1 MKSFLA
7 LSFIICFAGN
17 VILCGAPGADLSAKI
32 IGKWLGPRKFVVFMA
47 DGTWGVQRNE
57 ESEVDSKQRRWRVTG
72 DKLTMRYPSNN
83 GVETAH
89 FTIVLLTDE
98 KLILKIGDYAEDYK
112 RVRENGS
119 RR

>member
-1 MKSFLA
+1 MRSFLA

-32 IGKWLGPRKFVVFMA
+32 IGKWLGPRKLWVFMA

-57 ESEVDSKQRRWRVTG
+57 ESEVDSKQRRWSVNG
-72 DKLTMRYPSNN
+72 DKLTMSYPSDNA
-83 GVETAH
+83 VETAH

-98 KLILKIGDYAEDYK
+98 KLILKSGDYTVEYE
-112 RVRENGS
+112 RVPENHP
-119 RR
+119 